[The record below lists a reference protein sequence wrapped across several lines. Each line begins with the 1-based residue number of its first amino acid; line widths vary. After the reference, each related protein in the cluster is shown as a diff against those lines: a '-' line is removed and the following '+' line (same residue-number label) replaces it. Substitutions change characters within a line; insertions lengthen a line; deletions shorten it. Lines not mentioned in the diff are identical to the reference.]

1 MTTLRKET
9 RSCAVCGLNEAHEAL
24 VSSSQLGVPDLDL
37 RPPPPLR
44 GALSSFVQS
53 CSRCGYAAP
62 AIDQLLK
69 DAGRWVRTPEYR
81 AVLSDEAYPPVAR
94 RFLAAAFLEE
104 RAKEAGNAALS
115 CLRAAWICDDLGAID
130 AARTARKRAV
140 LLFRAARASG
150 LAVLGPS
157 EELAVI
163 ADLLR
168 RAGDFEASAQASRE
182 GMILTQDERL
192 VSILE
197 FQRHKAQAQDT
208 GVYRLDQVEA
218 EDTTNPT
225 IDDALATLGD
235 PIGVAVPIDD
245 QRVAI
250 RLNVEARV
258 RRATDLV
265 LGGPGGENVRVR
277 VESVTSPDRVI
288 AGIISGAISGAG
300 PWMVFRGR

>member
-1 MTTLRKET
+1 MTTLHHET
-9 RSCAVCGLNEAHEAL
+9 RICAVCGLSEQHEVLLSA
-24 VSSSQLGVPDLDL
+24 SQLGVPDLDL
-37 RPPPPLR
+37 RPPPMLR
-44 GALSSFVQS
+44 GALSAFVQS

-62 AIDQLLK
+62 AIDRLLG
-69 DAGRWVRTPEYR
+69 DAARWVRTPEYR

-104 RAKEAGNAALS
+104 RAKESGNAALS
-115 CLRAAWICDDLGAID
+115 CLRAAWICDDTGAIE
-130 AARTARKRAV
+130 AARAARHRAV
-140 LLFRAARASG
+140 TLFRAARASG
-150 LAVLGPS
+150 LAVLGPA

-168 RAGDFEASAQASRE
+168 RAGSFAASEQASRE
-182 GMILTQDERL
+182 GLLLTQDERL

-197 FQRHKAQAQDT
+197 FQRQKAQAQDT
-208 GVYRLDQVEA
+208 SGYRLDQVEV

-225 IDDALATLGD
+225 VDEALATLGD
-235 PIGVAVPIDD
+235 PIGVAVSIDD

-265 LGGPGGENVRVR
+265 LGGPGGSNVRVR
-277 VESVTSPDRVI
+277 VESVTSPDHVI
-288 AGIISGAISGAG
+288 AGIISGALSGAG